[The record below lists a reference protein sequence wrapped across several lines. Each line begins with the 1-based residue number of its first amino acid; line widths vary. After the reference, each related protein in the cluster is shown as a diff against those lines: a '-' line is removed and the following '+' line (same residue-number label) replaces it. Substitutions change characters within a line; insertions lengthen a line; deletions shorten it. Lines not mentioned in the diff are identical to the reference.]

1 MKRLYFLILG
11 SVVSVT
17 TAFSQAS
24 NCTQTLRLIRTTYEQ
39 GRLHELPSIAEGCLA
54 APSGKGFTDV
64 EKKEAYRI
72 LTLAYIYLEEPEKA
86 DEMMQKFLETE
97 HFYVLNSSVDP
108 AEFIALYKKFRTT
121 PVFRY
126 GLKLG
131 LNLTQPAVLQ
141 YHNIGSTAGGQ
152 GKYGLSSNFNIYLMF
167 EKDIINEKFVFA
179 PEIGYVSRS
188 YSYNNGSL
196 AKSDKSLDSTISN
209 QQFVISQSWLD
220 LNAIVQYKFEN
231 TLNRQTYVGIGPGIS
246 YLLSSSNQ
254 PTTFLGTGANG
265 YTVTGP
271 SIDDKKSYN
280 SLVYSLAIVAG
291 TKIRFGGLYGNLD
304 VRYQIG
310 LSNVVNKSSRTNA
323 ELGFD
328 YQGQYNDY
336 RMSNIMFNVGVLIPN
351 FQPKKLI
358 K

>member
-1 MKRLYFLILG
+1 MKKLYFLILG
-11 SVVSVT
+11 TMVSVI
-17 TAFSQAS
+17 TAFSQTS

-54 APSGKGFTDV
+54 ATSGRGFTDE
-64 EKKEAYRI
+64 EKKEAYRY

-86 DEMMQKFLETE
+86 DEMMLKFLETE
-97 HFYVLNSSVDP
+97 HFYIVNPSVDP
-108 AEFIALYKKFRTT
+108 AEFISLYRKFRTK

-126 GLKLG
+126 GVKVG
-131 LNLTQPAVLQ
+131 LNLTQPTVLQ
-141 YHNIGSTAGGQ
+141 YYNIGSTAGGQ
-152 GKYGLSSNFNIYLMF
+152 GKYAFAPSFNFFLMF
-167 EKDIINEKFVFA
+167 EKDVINDKFVFA
-179 PEIGYVSRS
+179 PEIGYVARS
-188 YSYNNGSL
+188 YNYNNGSL
-196 AKSDKSLDSTISN
+196 AKSDKSPDSTISN
-209 QQFVISQSWLD
+209 QQFAIKQSWLD

-231 TLNRQTYVGIGPGIS
+231 RLERQTYVGIGPGIS

-271 SIDDKKSYN
+271 QIGDKKSYN
-280 SLVYSLAIVAG
+280 SLIYSVSVVAG
-291 TKIRFGGLYGNLD
+291 SKLKLGGLYLNAD

-310 LSNVVNKSSRTNA
+310 LVNVVNKSSRTNA

-336 RMSNIMFNVGVLIPN
+336 RMSNFMFNIGLLIPY
-351 FQPKKLI
+351 FSPKKLI

>member
-1 MKRLYFLILG
+1 
-11 SVVSVT
+11 
-17 TAFSQAS
+17 
-24 NCTQTLRLIRTTYEQ
+24 
-39 GRLHELPSIAEGCLA
+39 
-54 APSGKGFTDV
+54 
-64 EKKEAYRI
+64 
-72 LTLAYIYLEEPEKA
+72 
-86 DEMMQKFLETE
+86 
-97 HFYVLNSSVDP
+97 
-108 AEFIALYKKFRTT
+108 
-121 PVFRY
+121 
-126 GLKLG
+126 
-131 LNLTQPAVLQ
+131 
-141 YHNIGSTAGGQ
+141 
-152 GKYGLSSNFNIYLMF
+152 MF
-167 EKDIINEKFVFA
+167 EKDIINDKFVLA
-179 PEIGYVSRS
+179 PEIGLVTRS
-188 YSYNNGSL
+188 YSYSNGSL

-231 TLNRQTYVGIGPGIS
+231 TLARQTYVGLGPGIS

-280 SLVYSLAIVAG
+280 SLVYSVAIVAG